1 MEHSRIQC
9 LTEKC
14 VALPMEAAF
23 CLVDTARGSSA
34 SSDSFFMRRALQD
47 NVKLASHCHMIP
59 DVFVSWSQG
68 DVQAIRDAVQLAGDL
83 FAASVPAAPAVEPDA
98 AGQADA
104 PGAGQR
110 PSTPWSL
117 QQLGGKLNLLGLNTT
132 ALQEAARSFHLDK
145 SLQESGA
152 VSSVELDVHGSRVGA
167 LVRGTFGESSFRVQ
181 ITMEP
186 NKGEACELQPCSCSC
201 TDWLGRRCYCKHMAA
216 ALLSL
221 AAGVHESH
229 ALALHAE
236 RVMFEL
242 CKAKDL
248 KFAVCRLDAITDKER
263 NRDGRGLSCQSVV
276 AAEEDKALT
285 REMSDDEE
293 ARHDDKCDNRTAANN
308 HHAHGISYLPTPQGA
323 RGVGRR
329 GG

>member
-1 MEHSRIQC
+1 
-9 LTEKC
+9 
-14 VALPMEAAF
+14 MEAAF

-83 FAASVPAAPAVEPDA
+83 FAASVPAAPAVEPDAAGTAAPSSAAVLAPQPA

-186 NKGEACELQPCSCSC
+186 NSLRAATLQ
-201 TDWLGRRCYCKHMAA
+201 LQ
-216 ALLSL
+216 
-221 AAGVHESH
+221 
-229 ALALHAE
+229 LH
-236 RVMFEL
+236 
-242 CKAKDL
+242 
-248 KFAVCRLDAITDKER
+248 
-263 NRDGRGLSCQSVV
+263 
-276 AAEEDKALT
+276 
-285 REMSDDEE
+285 
-293 ARHDDKCDNRTAANN
+293 
-308 HHAHGISYLPTPQGA
+308 
-323 RGVGRR
+323 
-329 GG
+329 